1 MPKSNPDFPP
11 MAIEHPFQALFETF
25 GRLPAVHAETVNHQA
40 YEALWDLLSV
50 NPEQAGRCILLRSPR
65 AGHGKTHLLSRLQ
78 HHLGAGYEFI
88 PLHAAHGSHI
98 DATTVTADAVARL
111 GRSLPAGG
119 GLTVLDLLVRRLF
132 ALALQPLVGSGEV
145 PCQDREGALAALR
158 NRPVE
163 TFDFHHPNA
172 VTAHWAKE
180 NFEILGPRL
189 AMELSQ
195 RTGAPLREVGFW
207 VETLFQFAST
217 SIDQPGRDSVLVQAI
232 ATADQSPSQVFE
244 RLATLLNLVSQL
256 VRVILVADDL
266 EGFSSDESA
275 ALRLASF
282 LGSLRHSADR
292 VDSIVSVNQD
302 IWESAFLPRLSGGL
316 ADRLAEVVVE
326 LEPLR
331 REDVVALLEARAPGL
346 GARISERIEYPE
358 GDLHA
363 RAVLRLAGEAWTSA
377 ARQGQPPAEIKP
389 PEALF
394 TGTVT
399 PSKPVSTAAAEQSP
413 VPSIENPFA
422 PQPPHEQSPS
432 TSFGGAFQEG
442 PSAPA
447 QETWNPGPP
456 ANGGWPIPTVEE
468 PAEVVTREQGPAFG
482 AADNW
487 QAASPPPPYFPS
499 GSIPVGRIVSEPID
513 QASATQESPPFGVEA
528 SSGFARPAVPEQDHV
543 VRPPVRETPL
553 AEVLAQEAAYDSA
566 PAVPPAAPS
575 APSNGSPFHPATP
588 VAPPIMDLPRH
599 AEASAAIF
607 GIEATPSSAPVND
620 GEGVAQAGTSN
631 PPSEQQQAAAP
642 SAAQETDRVDELL
655 RQFRERYAKG

>member
-1 MPKSNPDFPP
+1 

-25 GRLPAVHAETVNHQA
+25 GRLPTAHAETVNRRA
-40 YEALWDLLSV
+40 YEELWDLLSV
-50 NPEQAGRCILLRSPR
+50 SPEQAGRCILLRSPR

-98 DATTVTADAVARL
+98 DATTVTADAVARF

-158 NRPVE
+158 NKPVE

-195 RTGAPLREVGFW
+195 RTGAPLREVAFW

-217 SIDQPGRDSVLVQAI
+217 SIDQPGRDNVLVQAI
-232 ATADQSPSQVFE
+232 AAADQSPAQVFD

-331 REDVVALLEARAPGL
+331 REDVLALLEGRAPGL
-346 GARISERIEYPE
+346 GARIAERIDYPE

-363 RAVLRLAGEAWTSA
+363 RGVLKMAAEAWTSA
-377 ARQGQPPAEIKP
+377 ARQGESHTGIKP

-394 TGTVT
+394 TPSANT
-399 PSKPVSTAAAEQSP
+399 PEPAAGAFHQEP
-413 VPSIENPFA
+413 LAPPIENPFS
-422 PQPPHEQSPS
+422 QPSHEQAPV
-432 TSFGGAFQEG
+432 GGFTGTFQETST
-442 PSAPA
+442 PPA
-447 QETWNPGPP
+447 QEAWNPGQS
-456 ANGGWPIPTVEE
+456 AHGGWPSPPAREAAE
-468 PAEVVTREQGPAFG
+468 PVTHSPEPAFG
-482 AADNW
+482 TSNW
-487 QAASPPPPYFPS
+487 QDASPAPAYFPS
-499 GSIPVGRIVSEPID
+499 GTIPVGRLVSEPIH
-513 QASATQESPPFGVEA
+513 AVPGTQGGPLFETEA
-528 SSGFARPAVPEQDHV
+528 STGFAARPAVNEQARHAN
-543 VRPPVRETPL
+543 PPVRETPL
-553 AEVLAQEAAYDSA
+553 ADVLAQEAAHDSEPVVLSV
-566 PAVPPAAPS
+566 PAVAPPAT
-575 APSNGSPFHPATP
+575 GSPFHAAEP
-588 VAPPIMDLPRH
+588 VAQPVLDIPRH
-599 AEASAAIF
+599 AEATAAIF
-607 GIEATPSSAPVND
+607 GIEATPSSGVVSD
-620 GEGVAQAGTSN
+620 GTGVAQAGTPN
-631 PPSEQQQAAAP
+631 PPSEQQQAVAP
-642 SAAQETDRVDELL
+642 SASQETDRVDELL